1 MKKFT
6 VLLALLLGLLLVSCG
21 APMTPSAVTPAAEE
35 NGITL
40 KTQFPVYAPDVP
52 FIQFS
57 ITNNSGEMAEFGTEW
72 SIERLEGDAWYSVP
86 FKPNTAWTQPLYML
100 LDGGTA
106 SDTAHLS
113 MLDHKFKDGTY
124 RIVKEINDTFYTAEF
139 AIGDSPVGGDSPYGY
154 LPFDRLNKDYTVQ
167 DAEEDGVIMLSPD
180 ADLSRFFLEKSFGM
194 GTELRYGTIREDGSL
209 LLTSLTAEEHDSSD
223 RIRYETT
230 AGVKRYFAYV
240 ITDGE
245 NIALSAY
252 PTWMEEDDTRMILD
266 DLRGNSSI
274 LQTLKTLE
282 DTREEQD
289 KAFGIDTPI
298 IFPAVFWSENGTKSI
313 SVYPDGEF
321 PLEFGL
327 TEYFDGG
334 GSAGSMSTVDTP
346 GMKAIRSAMWTGEN
360 TVMLICDVEDNSLSG
375 MTGYVFYDTAED
387 KVLSYT
393 QSQYEPIRQADG
405 GILIPE

>member
-57 ITNNSGEMAEFGTEW
+57 IINNSGEMAEFGTEW
-72 SIERLEGDAWYSVP
+72 SVERLEGDAWYSVP

-167 DAEEDGVIMLSPD
+167 DAEDDGVIM
-180 ADLSRFFLEKSFGM
+180 LSRFFLEKSFGM
-194 GTELRYGTIREDGSL
+194 GSELRYCTIREDGSL
-209 LLTSLTAEEHDSSD
+209 LLTSLTVEEHCSSD

-274 LQTLKTLE
+274 LQTLQNLLFFSVAKIVVIILHKTF
-282 DTREEQD
+282 RGVFI
-289 KAFGIDTPI
+289 AFLNPMHITVFSDCFRFYNQPRLFTGLPYHGCHRFLVLFNATARKLI
-298 IFPAVFWSENGTKSI
+298 IVIFGTVNHRDL
-313 SVYPDGEF
+313 SVGNDDAPCRVSRKGVRA
-321 PLEFGL
+321 
-327 TEYFDGG
+327 
-334 GSAGSMSTVDTP
+334 AGVVTFIHF
-346 GMKAIRSAMWTGEN
+346 K
-360 TVMLICDVEDNSLSG
+360 
-375 MTGYVFYDTAED
+375 
-387 KVLSYT
+387 
-393 QSQYEPIRQADG
+393 
-405 GILIPE
+405 